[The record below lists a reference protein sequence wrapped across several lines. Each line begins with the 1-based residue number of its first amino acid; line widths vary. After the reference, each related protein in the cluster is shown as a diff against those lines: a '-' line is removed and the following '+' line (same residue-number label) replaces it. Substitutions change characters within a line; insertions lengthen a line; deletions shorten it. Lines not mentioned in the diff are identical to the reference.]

1 LGKQRR
7 VETENVKDGGLSD
20 EGQTIIVFAILFLL
34 AGILLSLGI
43 IAERQ
48 RGKKR
53 RQFETALRKAFEGR
67 ES

>member
-1 LGKQRR
+1 M
-7 VETENVKDGGLSD
+7 
-20 EGQTIIVFAILFLL
+20 IVFAILFLL